1 MVACYGNML
10 TGQGM
15 WKLIP
20 STLLTTGIPFK
31 MLTGQGGVEA
41 DPINIVD
48 VGCLLIT
55 GIPSSIPACSASYWS
70 VSGRISS
77 PSISPAAAQHWT
89 KSDCIVVGILTSDLV
104 SCVTL
109 SRGAAAVAIVDHWS
123 QAGLWPAHIRLD
135 CLNTLGFAGKLTRL
149 LTHLTH
155 VWQGVD
161 WPSATW
167 LSMIVVK
174 KYRLSSVGNLTS
186 LPQAQDPLPLFNNLL
201 PQILSIV
208 SV

>member
-77 PSISPAAAQHWT
+77 PGGISPSGASHWT
-89 KSDCIVVGILTSDLV
+89 TSDCIVVRILTSDLV

-109 SRGAAAVAIVDHWS
+109 SNVVVVGNTTTTTTTTLSIAVVGNRGPAATVDHWS
-123 QAGLWPAHIRLD
+123 QVGLWLAHIRFD
-135 CLNTLGFAGKLTRL
+135 CL
-149 LTHLTH
+149 
-155 VWQGVD
+155 
-161 WPSATW
+161 
-167 LSMIVVK
+167 
-174 KYRLSSVGNLTS
+174 
-186 LPQAQDPLPLFNNLL
+186 
-201 PQILSIV
+201 
-208 SV
+208 